1 MRRRGGPNESVEIS
15 SDIGQ
20 REIVLQ
26 RNPARSEKAERAMT
40 TLHSSAHG
48 WQSVRAHAQVFT
60 KKLRQLAGK

>member
-1 MRRRGGPNESVEIS
+1 VEIS

-26 RNPARSEKAERAMT
+26 RNPARSEKAQRAMT

>member
-1 MRRRGGPNESVEIS
+1 VEIS

-40 TLHSSAHG
+40 TLHG